1 MKYTFYKNGRTSFP
15 DIISTDRGLANKH
28 KVSKIPNVFSVS
40 DHLYVLRGF
49 QKNKTRRAV
58 KNFKYST
65 KRIDPDNFILRFD
78 DNFDKLFIQNLNDEE
93 AHGKLFLQ
101 KAMEM
106 TCASK
111 LRKTYPPTG
120 KKNTNYWCN
129 EELKTQRIEILRKR
143 RLV

>member
-15 DIISTDRGLANKH
+15 DIISTDRELANKH
-28 KVSKIPNVFSVS
+28 KISKIPNVFSVS
-40 DHLYVLRGF
+40 DHLYFLRGF

-93 AHGKLFLQ
+93 AHGKH
-101 KAMEM
+101 EV
-106 TCASK
+106 
-111 LRKTYPPTG
+111 
-120 KKNTNYWCN
+120 
-129 EELKTQRIEILRKR
+129 LRKR